1 MFTWDEAKRRAN
13 LRKHGIDFVDAPKI
27 FEGLMFTAEDDRE
40 QYGEHRFLTLGL
52 LEDRSYPWRI
62 QSAVTRS
69 VSFPSARLQN
79 MKRATTSR
87 KSRTDLSRVRQLTD
101 ATMVKDGDAPEW
113 TPAMFAR
120 AVARK
125 GLKPVPKKVLLSL
138 RIDADVIDW
147 FKAQGAGY
155 QSRMNALL
163 RAYMEA
169 HK

>member
-13 LRKHGIDFVDAPKI
+13 LRKNGIDFVDAPKI
-27 FEGLMFTAEDDRE
+27 FEGLTFTAEDDRE
-40 QYGEHRFLTLGL
+40 PYGEHRFLTLGL
-52 LEDRSYPWRI
+52 LEDQVVSVAHTERGDQIRI
-62 QSAVTRS
+62 
-69 VSFPSARLQN
+69 FPSARLQN

-87 KSRTDLSRVRQLTD
+87 KSRTDLSGVRQLTD
-101 ATMVKDGDAPEW
+101 ANKVKDGDAPEW

-125 GLKPVPKKVLLSL
+125 GLKPVPKKALLSL
-138 RIDADVIDW
+138 RIDADVIEW
-147 FKAQGAGY
+147 FKSQGAGY

-163 RAYMEA
+163 RAFMEA

>member
-1 MFTWDEAKRRAN
+1 MR
-13 LRKHGIDFVDAPKI
+13 
-27 FEGLMFTAEDDRE
+27 
-40 QYGEHRFLTLGL
+40 
-52 LEDRSYPWRI
+52 
-62 QSAVTRS
+62 
-69 VSFPSARLQN
+69 
-79 MKRATTSR
+79 
-87 KSRTDLSRVRQLTD
+87 RVRQLTD
-101 ATMVKDGDAPEW
+101 ANMVKDGDAPEW
-113 TPAMFAR
+113 TPEMFAR

-125 GLKPVPKKVLLSL
+125 GLKPVPRKALLSL

>member
-1 MFTWDEAKRRAN
+1 
-13 LRKHGIDFVDAPKI
+13 
-27 FEGLMFTAEDDRE
+27 
-40 QYGEHRFLTLGL
+40 
-52 LEDRSYPWRI
+52 
-62 QSAVTRS
+62 
-69 VSFPSARLQN
+69 
-79 MKRATTSR
+79 MKRDSTSR
-87 KSRTDLSRVRQLTD
+87 KSRTDPRRLRQLTD
-101 ATMVKDGDAPEW
+101 ANMVRDSDAPEW
-113 TPAMFAR
+113 TPEMFVR

-125 GLKPVPKKVLLSL
+125 GLKPVPRKALLSL